1 MAAKHKNI
9 EPKSTKQQAYC
20 GGKFEEVFS
29 PIVKLMK
36 MYLLGKVKAAGRLQ
50 FSFLINFTIFI
61 LGYSYLIFNS
71 GLRHLHKFLKIRN
84 LKANFFD
91 RNDLSTKLGIP
102 MPPSPPAAPS
112 GNTSGLG
119 GAFQFKGLENSLE
132 LSIFLYYLHQ
142 RKVQYR
148 YFLMKLRNM
157 KQS

>member
-1 MAAKHKNI
+1 MMAAKHKNI

-61 LGYSYLIFNS
+61 LGYSYLFFNS

-91 RNDLSTKLGIP
+91 RNDYQQNQVSRCRPVPRQRRRVTLPVQEGP
-102 MPPSPPAAPS
+102 
-112 GNTSGLG
+112 
-119 GAFQFKGLENSLE
+119 FSL
-132 LSIFLYYLHQ
+132 
-142 RKVQYR
+142 KVQKIR
-148 YFLMKLRNM
+148 WN
-157 KQS
+157 